1 MVICNSHNDQLTLC
15 EKFLKTE
22 LHICAN
28 HNLERK
34 YICCLFRASSFY
46 LTHESGQKIVLMTF
60 YSQVYYQ
67 VSILGMHEQIRS
79 YALMKI
85 SHKSNFSVAF
95 SYVLQSF
102 MSAYNFLELYIA
114 V

>member
-1 MVICNSHNDQLTLC
+1 
-15 EKFLKTE
+15 
-22 LHICAN
+22 
-28 HNLERK
+28 
-34 YICCLFRASSFY
+34 
-46 LTHESGQKIVLMTF
+46 
-60 YSQVYYQ
+60 
-67 VSILGMHEQIRS
+67 MHEQIRS